1 MVITYVTITYN
12 AATVLQRTLDSVLRQ
27 DYPDI
32 VHIIIDGASTDGTLE
47 MVNDYISQSNE
58 ADNGHKVLVTS
69 EPDHGI
75 YDAMNK
81 GLRSIDGDY
90 VCFLNAGDFL
100 PAPDTVSKIVASVSQ
115 GDPAVLYGDTD
126 IVDAG
131 GRFLHHRR
139 LSPPEQLTWKSF
151 RHGML
156 VCHQAFYAR
165 ADFAIATPYDLRYRY
180 SADVDWCI
188 RIMKAAAKENVPMQ
202 NLHMVVANYTE
213 EGQTT
218 LHHRESLIER
228 FKVMGLD
235 HRFVAAHQLGEN
247 ADVGVLADGNRDL
260 AGCLEPSVVLL
271 DAGKLLLPVVV
282 RLAVA
287 HEDDDRGAEARVT
300 DEERTA
306 AELGIQLL
314 ERRAEVGQTAGGGVV
329 PEKVVEGDKSVL
341 GDPLCAGGE
350 CQRGNPDLR
359 LGNFSHLFAE
369 NRLQLVNG
377 LVDAGDSVA
386 EHAARRVDHINQR
399 KNLLDDNTFCTW
411 HNKKPPEY
419 CLNDISLIIRRISEY
434 P

>member
-126 IVDAG
+126 IVDAE
-131 GRFLHHRR
+131 GRFLHRRR

-218 LHHRESLIER
+218 FHHRESLLER
-228 FKVMGLD
+228 FRIMTRHYGWLSTLAMHAWFVLRMGKALVP
-235 HRFVAAHQLGEN
+235 HL
-247 ADVGVLADGNRDL
+247 
-260 AGCLEPSVVLL
+260 
-271 DAGKLLLPVVV
+271 KLLLVAVL
-282 RLAVA
+282 LAVGSMNVYA
-287 HEDDDRGAEARVT
+287 DKTVDELEGKDRDMYDMFRHLFLNGKPDQFYSFAEEYAKDLHQKGYMMLYYKLLGNKGFYALRHNQVYRAIQFAEALDR
-300 DEERTA
+300 EIR
-306 AELGIQLL
+306 
-314 ERRAEVGQTAGGGVV
+314 
-329 PEKVVEGDKSVL
+329 
-341 GDPLCAGGE
+341 
-350 CQRGNPDLR
+350 
-359 LGNFSHLFAE
+359 E
-369 NRLQLVNG
+369 NGASDYNYLATG
-377 LVDAGDSVA
+377 L
-386 EHAARRVDHINQR
+386 
-399 KNLLDDNTFCTW
+399 
-411 HNKKPPEY
+411 
-419 CLNDISLIIRRISEY
+419 
-434 P
+434 